1 MRLGAVGILLVMAP
15 PPHVASRRILVR
27 RLARNGTLVF
37 VLVFVAVGIGAAG
50 YHFFDDLP
58 WLDAA
63 LNATMILTGMGPVNP
78 VVTPA
83 GKLFAI
89 AYALFSGV
97 FFLTMV
103 AVLLAPALQHFLH
116 RFHLELGEQQSSSAT
131 RGQAQ
136 GGPVRQA
143 QAGTRG
149 VPRSPDARS
158 SFSSRVQRGGLAI
171 TADDRGPEASSH
183 EPASSGGAW
192 CPAGST
198 RATVAVPSRCP

>member
-1 MRLGAVGILLVMAP
+1 MAQP
-15 PPHVASRRILVR
+15 SHPLSRRILFL

-37 VLVFVAVGIGAAG
+37 ALVFAAVGLGATG
-50 YHFFDDLP
+50 YHVFDSLP

-83 GKLFAI
+83 AKLFAI

-116 RFHLELGEQQSSSAT
+116 RFHLELGEQQSRSDRPTQS
-131 RGQAQ
+131 GQHSER
-136 GGPVRQA
+136 P
-143 QAGTRG
+143 TK
-149 VPRSPDARS
+149 S
-158 SFSSRVQRGGLAI
+158 
-171 TADDRGPEASSH
+171 
-183 EPASSGGAW
+183 
-192 CPAGST
+192 
-198 RATVAVPSRCP
+198 